1 MKLEFYGVR
10 GSHPKADRRMMNYG
24 GNTTCLYLRSESGQ
38 NYIVDAGTGI
48 VDLGSKLLQE
58 GKGKTDVKVFITHD
72 HWDHIQGFPFF
83 TPAYIPNC
91 NVDVYSGD
99 KKLASKLGEQD
110 RQTDTAR
117 IKRSE
122 LEKAT
127 SGHTTVINRSGA
139 SNHTS
144 QVFEGQQMPPYFPV
158 PVSVMGPNLRFHDLK
173 EGELVENGL
182 TASYMYHSAH
192 PGGMFSYKFQE
203 KGKTFVFAGDFEHDG
218 ESSGKFGS
226 NDKKLIDWAKDAD
239 VLVIDAQYTPE
250 EYEGKKG
257 WGHSQIERINEIAKE
272 ANVKRL
278 FITHHD
284 PAHTDE
290 KLDEMQ
296 ERARKY
302 MKEVL
307 HSDIPVNFAREGMG
321 VII

>member
-10 GSHPKADRRMMNYG
+10 GSHPKANKDMMNYG
-24 GNTTCLYLRSESGQ
+24 GNTTCLYLRSKGGD
-38 NYIVDAGTGI
+38 NYVIDAGTGI
-48 VDLGSKLLQE
+48 VDLGNRLLAD
-58 GKGKTDVKVFITHD
+58 GKGKTDVKIFITHD

-83 TPAYIPNC
+83 TPAYVPNC

-117 IKRSE
+117 IKRSALEME
-122 LEKAT
+122 L
-127 SGHTTVINRSGA
+127 GGDTTVINRSGA

-144 QVFEGQQMPPYFPV
+144 RVFEGQQTAPYFPV
-158 PVSVMGPNLRFHDLK
+158 PVNVMSPNLKFHDLK
-173 EGELVENGL
+173 ERELVENGL
-182 TASYMYHSAH
+182 TASYIYHTAH

-203 KGKTFVFAGDFEHDG
+203 FGKTLVFAGDFEHDG
-218 ESSGKFGS
+218 QGYGEFGT
-226 NDKKLIDWAKDAD
+226 NDKKLIAWAKDAD

-257 WGHSQIERINEIAKE
+257 RGHSQIERINEIAKK

-284 PAHTDE
+284 PTHTDK

-307 HSDIPVNFAREGMG
+307 HSDIPVNFAREGTG
-321 VII
+321 VVI